1 MKINATGEI
10 KKDVENICI
19 SGEHNPEP
27 SLLNNRKYREQG
39 LLVHQAPWWTGLRS
53 SKSAPVI
60 PQMLRLPGKYP
71 LCRILLQSRFEH
83 CYEALVSNEVLSRK
97 DDILVFSA
105 KSCSFKTDASKLT
118 RKIRHEN
125 TLNLS
130 TVYRSVVMNQ
140 QCRLQTVGAHVEYN
154 SVFQTLMSPAS
165 HPVILPPGIA
175 CKSSPHKWTSEEHP
189 LLRMT
194 VPQS

>member
-53 SKSAPVI
+53 SRSASVL
-60 PQMLRLPGKYP
+60 QFLRLPG
-71 LCRILLQSRFEH
+71 L
-83 CYEALVSNEVLSRK
+83 
-97 DDILVFSA
+97 
-105 KSCSFKTDASKLT
+105 
-118 RKIRHEN
+118 
-125 TLNLS
+125 
-130 TVYRSVVMNQ
+130 YRSVVMNQ
-140 QCRLQTVGAHVEYN
+140 QYRLQTVGAHVEYN

-165 HPVILPPGIA
+165 HPVILPPGIE
-175 CKSSPHKWTSEEHP
+175 CKSSPHKWTSEAHP